1 MLIRDLGVHKALPLT
16 IPHKGGRVT
25 PKEPGKEAA
34 ALWSLMNQYYLAS
47 VSFLNASIK

>member
-1 MLIRDLGVHKALPLT
+1 METMSSNSLSHHIIFPGMLIRDLGVHKALPLT

-34 ALWSLMNQYYLAS
+34 AL
-47 VSFLNASIK
+47 